1 MARVCAVTGK
11 KPKVVNLVSH
21 AKNRV
26 KSLQMPNLQKHRLY
40 IEELGRNVTL
50 RVTARG
56 LRTLAKKGNT
66 LKALKEYGIKVK

>member
-1 MARVCAVTGK
+1 MSRVCAVTGK

-26 KSLQMPNLQKHRLY
+26 KSRQEPNLQKRR
-40 IEELGRNVTL
+40 IFVPELGRNVTL
-50 RVTARG
+50 KVTARG

-66 LKALKEYGIKVK
+66 LRALKEAGVKI

>member
-26 KSLQMPNLQKHRLY
+26 KSLQMPNLQKHRLF
-40 IEELGRNVTL
+40 IPELGRIVTL
-50 RVTARG
+50 RLSARG
-56 LRTLAKKGNT
+56 LRTLAKKGNS
-66 LKALKEYGIKVK
+66 LKALRDAGVKV